1 MISILCIAFH
11 PEIIS
16 TLKFKYPQFYR
27 KCVFSEKL
35 VDPNSYN
42 LIVLPVEQ
50 FIFLNREMDDKQVIA
65 FGAATHLEEAYC
77 LGVLDYLKNPWDIV
91 ELILRVNKIL
101 NLEKIHIGQNSIE
114 ILSSGIRINERL
126 RKLSKRETRILLL
139 LFNNINQIVAYNT
152 ISRFINIQS
161 DNYENSLYVS
171 ISKLNKKLYEF
182 APDVFPDQLKI
193 QNTSGSGYM
202 LRTVCG

>member
-16 TLKFKYPQFYR
+16 TLKFKYPEFYK
-27 KCVFSEKL
+27 KCVFTEKFT
-35 VDPNSYN
+35 DSNSYN

-50 FIFLNREMDDKQVIA
+50 FIFLNRKMEEKQVIA
-65 FGAATHLEEAYC
+65 FGESSYLEEAYC

-91 ELILRVNKIL
+91 ELILRIDKIL
-101 NLEKIHIGQNSIE
+101 NLKKIHIGQNSVE
-114 ILSSGIRINERL
+114 LLSSGIRINERL

-139 LFNNINQIVAYNT
+139 LFNNINQVVAYNT

-171 ISKLNKKLYEF
+171 ISKLNKKLYES
-182 APDVFPDQLKI
+182 APEIFPDQLKI